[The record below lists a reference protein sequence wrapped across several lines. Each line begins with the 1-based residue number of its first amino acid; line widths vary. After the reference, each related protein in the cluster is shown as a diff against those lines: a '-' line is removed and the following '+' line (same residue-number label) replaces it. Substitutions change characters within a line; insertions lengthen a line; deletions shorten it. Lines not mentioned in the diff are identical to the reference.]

1 MSIYAPTPLLIS
13 TGPLSATRCQPCS
26 MMAISRWWAG
36 SPGKVA
42 TAPQPSPV
50 CQSAP
55 CLSQFPHTPLLPECV
70 FFFFFFLGR
79 WKQGQKEQCLQCL
92 FLTSAVNVG
101 SIRACVFNSKK
112 MPRAF
117 FFFFFFFRE
126 QAMLWTWHPL
136 SAGLHPI
143 MENAEAPRDFL
154 TNRESCAQLDILCL
168 TENNTTACKLIGNS
182 FLV

>member
-70 FFFFFFLGR
+70 FFFFLGR

-101 SIRACVFNSKK
+101 SIRACVFNPKK
-112 MPRAF
+112 MPRALF
-117 FFFFFFFRE
+117 F
-126 QAMLWTWHPL
+126 LSWTSHAVNMTSIIRRSSPNHGKCWGTTRL
-136 SAGLHPI
+136 
-143 MENAEAPRDFL
+143 
-154 TNRESCAQLDILCL
+154 LDQSRKLCSV
-168 TENNTTACKLIGNS
+168 GH
-182 FLV
+182 LVSHWKQHYCMQTDW

>member
-13 TGPLSATRCQPCS
+13 TGPLSATHCQPCS

-70 FFFFFFLGR
+70 FFFFFFFLGR

-117 FFFFFFFRE
+117 FFFFFSFVNKPCCEHDIHYPPVFT
-126 QAMLWTWHPL
+126 QSWKMLRHHETSWPIEKVVLSWTSCVSL
-136 SAGLHPI
+136 KTTLLHA
-143 MENAEAPRDFL
+143 NW
-154 TNRESCAQLDILCL
+154 
-168 TENNTTACKLIGNS
+168 
-182 FLV
+182 LVIHS